1 MKACKTNVMNT
12 WIDTEINQDKTIR
25 IFDNAIGNTKNMSIV
40 L

>member
-1 MKACKTNVMNT
+1 MKACKTNVMN
-12 WIDTEINQDKTIR
+12 ILLDTEIREDKTVR